1 MIQILQKQNHPLSA
15 KRLWEILK
23 SEYDGQ
29 PILLGDQALNPIK
42 MQNYLS
48 SFIKKQNI
56 IIEPR
61 TNVYYLKAEDKNHDE
76 QTLNQ
81 MIDQIFVDKQLTPS
95 SNPIVKASHSNAKSI
110 DTISKS
116 EDTIDVDVET
126 PLDDLDVQIDEF
138 GSRYQ
143 AFKSEQEGLQD
154 DEDEIEMGGQKDIEP
169 LKLLSLIQAKSN
181 IPAKIEAVQ
190 TFIKQ
195 NQDPSKVLWAEFQS
209 HYQKVLNE
217 FHAPSHNQI
226 KTIEQLEIDLSPR
239 QPEIIFPPTHLKAQI
254 SKIFNQKNHK
264 KSPRDRDIDR
274 DMDRDHTVDEGLE
287 FSKPLQDVNTSQKK
301 TQTPQDHSTKSLPS
315 SQSDSQSDQLPQ
327 SKRRQKRSL
336 KNQIDLSLYDSSED
350 EDEDQ
355 YQHQHQDQDKQTLNA
370 KPLDAKPLDANDP
383 VVVAMLQRV
392 RQLTEPAFEKL
403 LFSYLSKMGYYHFQK
418 VHQQKGG
425 RVAIYALST
434 KQQATLIL
442 AQLKSVE
449 VETKTVNLLIDNLH
463 HFNAQIGM
471 IITTGDIQTE
481 AYRLSKNKIT
491 LLDGQNFIQNL
502 IKNEIIVQDES

>member
-1 MIQILQKQNHPLSA
+1 MSEKILVGKMIQILQKQSHPLSA

-29 PILLGDQALNPIK
+29 PILLGDQVLNPIK

-48 SFIKKQNI
+48 SFIKKQKQHI
-56 IIEPR
+56 IVEPR
-61 TNVYYLKAEDKNHDE
+61 TNVYYLKAEAKNDDE

-81 MIDQIFVDKQLTPS
+81 MIDQMFVDEKEAS
-95 SNPIVKASHSNAKSI
+95 SNTVNKSINTMEKSI
-110 DTISKS
+110 DTVDI
-116 EDTIDVDVET
+116 DVET

-143 AFKSEQEGLQD
+143 AFKSEQEGLLD
-154 DEDEIEMGGQKDIEP
+154 DEDEIEIGGQKDIEP

-181 IPAKIEAVQ
+181 IPARIEAVQ

-195 NQDPSKVLWAEFQS
+195 HQNPSQVLWAEFQH

-217 FHAPSHNQI
+217 FHAPAHNQI
-226 KTIEQLEIDLSPR
+226 KAIEQIEIDLSPR
-239 QPEIIFPPTHLKAQI
+239 QPEIIFPPPHLKDQM

-264 KSPRDRDIDR
+264 NLPKDRNIDQN
-274 DMDRDHTVDEGLE
+274 HGIDEGV
-287 FSKPLQDVNTSQKK
+287 KN
-301 TQTPQDHSTKSLPS
+301 TQTPPS
-315 SQSDSQSDQLPQ
+315 SQSDSLSQ

-336 KNQIDLSLYDSSED
+336 KNQIDLSLYDSSEIP
-350 EDEDQ
+350 
-355 YQHQHQDQDKQTLNA
+355 HQDQTQDNQQS
-370 KPLDAKPLDANDP
+370 DANDP
-383 VVVAMLQRV
+383 LVIATLQKV
-392 RQLTEPAFEKL
+392 RQLTELAFEKL
-403 LFSYLSKMGYYHFQK
+403 IFSYLSKMGYDRFQK

-425 RVAIYALST
+425 RIAIYALSAR
-434 KQQATLIL
+434 QQATLIL

-449 VETKTVNLLIDNLH
+449 VETKTVHLLIDNLH

-481 AYRLSKNKIT
+481 AYQLSKNKIS

>member
-1 MIQILQKQNHPLSA
+1 MSEKILIGKMIQILQKQNHPLSA

-29 PILLGDQALNPIK
+29 PILLGDQVLNPIK

-81 MIDQIFVDKQLTPS
+81 MIDQIFVDKKLDSS
-95 SNPIVKASHSNAKSI
+95 SNATKASHLNAKSI

-143 AFKSEQEGLQD
+143 AFKSEQEGLAD
-154 DEDEIEMGGQKDIEP
+154 DEDEVEMGGQKDIEP

-195 NQDPSKVLWAEFQS
+195 NQDPSKVLWTEFQS

-217 FHAPSHNQI
+217 FHAPSQNQI

-239 QPEIIFPPTHLKAQI
+239 QPEIVFPPPHLKAQI
-254 SKIFNQKNHK
+254 LKIFNQKNHK
-264 KSPRDRDIDR
+264 KSPRDRDS
-274 DMDRDHTVDEGLE
+274 TVDEGLE
-287 FSKPLQDVNTSQKK
+287 FSKHPD
-301 TQTPQDHSTKSLPS
+301 
-315 SQSDSQSDQLPQ
+315 SQSASQSDQLPQ
-327 SKRRQKRSL
+327 SKRRQTRSL
-336 KNQIDLSLYDSSED
+336 KNQIDLSLYASSEERHQQQQQD
-350 EDEDQ
+350 
-355 YQHQHQDQDKQTLNA
+355 QHQDNQ
-370 KPLDAKPLDANDP
+370 PLDTKPLDANDP

-403 LFSYLSKMGYYHFQK
+403 VFSYLSKMGYYNFQK